1 MKEDNTYTINM
12 VKNHIRTLNV
22 IDENVLNTLKT
33 IPRKMFVPKLYE
45 SFSHVDIS
53 IPIGFNQ
60 FMLMPSVEAK
70 ILQGMDIKKDEDVL
84 VVGSGTGYLSTCVS
98 SLANRVHSIDIIK
111 SFVDSSRQMT
121 NKISSK
127 NMIFESQ
134 NILDNLSIIRNYKVI
149 IVTMAMDDMNIIL
162 DNMDNNARSFIFFS
176 EKNQPIQ
183 KGAIIHKTNKSSF
196 IKEFI
201 LETHVESILTE
212 KI

>member
-33 IPRKMFVPKLYE
+33 IPRKIFVPKLYQ

-84 VVGSGTGYLSTCVS
+84 VVGSGTGYLSTCIS
-98 SLANRVHSIDIIK
+98 SLANSVHSIDIIK
-111 SFVDSSRQMT
+111 SFIDSSRKVVD
-121 NKISSK
+121 KISRK

-134 NILDNLSIIRNYKVI
+134 NILDNLGIIRNYKVI
-149 IVTMAMDDMNIIL
+149 IVTTAMDDMNIIL

-183 KGAIIHKTNKSSF
+183 KGAIVRKTNKSSF

-201 LETHVESILTE
+201 IETHVESILTE
-212 KI
+212 KM

>member
-84 VVGSGTGYLSTCVS
+84 VVGSGTGYLSACVS
-98 SLANRVHSIDIIK
+98 SLANRVHSIDINK
-111 SFVDSSRQMT
+111 SFVDSSRQMVD
-121 NKISSK
+121 KILSK
-127 NMIFESQ
+127 NMIFETQ

-162 DNMDNNARSFIFFS
+162 NNMDNNARCFIFFS

-183 KGAIIHKTNKSSF
+183 KGAIVHKTNKSSF

-201 LETHVESILTE
+201 LETHVESILKE

>member
-70 ILQGMDIKKDEDVL
+70 ILQSMDIKKDEDVL

-111 SFVDSSRQMT
+111 SFIDSSKQIID
-121 NKISSK
+121 KISNK
-127 NMIFESQ
+127 NMVFESR
-134 NILDNLSIIRNYKVI
+134 NILDNLSMIGNYKVI
-149 IVTMAMDDMNIIL
+149 IVTTAVNDMNIIL
-162 DNMDNNARSFIFFS
+162 DNMNNNARSFIFFS
-176 EKNQPIQ
+176 EKDQPIQ
-183 KGAIIHKTNKSSF
+183 KGAIVRKTNKSSF
-196 IKEFI
+196 IKEFV

>member
-45 SFSHVDIS
+45 SFAHVDIS

-70 ILQGMDIKKDEDVL
+70 ILQAMDIKKEDDVL
-84 VVGSGTGYLSTCVS
+84 VVGSGTGYLSTCIS
-98 SLANRVHSIDIIK
+98 SLANRVHSVDIIK
-111 SFVDSSRQMT
+111 SFVDSSREVVD
-121 NKISSK
+121 KISSR
-127 NMIFESQ
+127 NMIFECQ
-134 NILDNLSIIRNYKVI
+134 NILDNLSIIGNYKVI
-149 IVTMAMDDMNIIL
+149 VVTMAMDDMNIIL
-162 DNMDNNARSFIFFS
+162 DNMCNNARSFVFFS

-183 KGAIIHKTNKSSF
+183 KGAIIRKTNKSSF
-196 IKEFI
+196 LKEFI
-201 LETHVESILTE
+201 LETHVESIIE
-212 KI
+212 ERI